1 MAMKIEPV
9 DPARLAAEM
18 EADADVLK
26 ALAANGDISTIA
38 RPVDLHFKGKQELI
52 VALGDDADELGFEFV
67 QFNEH
72 EDGEWSVDFTLSS
85 TIEPQVLAQLTE
97 RALEIE
103 AAYGVDYDG
112 WGCVAQTGP
121 SN

>member
-1 MAMKIEPV
+1 MKIEPV
-9 DPARLAAEM
+9 DPARLAAEI
-18 EADADVLK
+18 EADADVLA
-26 ALAANGDISTIA
+26 ALAANGDIATIA
-38 RPVDLHFKGKQELI
+38 RPVDLHFKGRQELI

-85 TIEPQVLAQLTE
+85 TIAPQVLAKLTE

-103 AAYGVDYDG
+103 AAYGVNYDG

-121 SN
+121 DI

>member
-1 MAMKIEPV
+1 MKIEPV

-18 EADADVLK
+18 EADADVLA
-26 ALAANGDISTIA
+26 ALAANGDIASIA
-38 RPVDLHFKGKQELI
+38 RPVDLHFKGRQDLI
-52 VALGDDADELGFEFV
+52 VTLGDDADALGFEFV

-72 EDGEWSVDFTLSS
+72 EDGEWSVDFNLIS
-85 TIEPQVLAQLTE
+85 TIEPHVLAKLTE

-112 WGCVAQTGP
+112 WGCVAQNGHK
-121 SN
+121 N